1 MKDPAALR
9 ALRNRFG
16 CHIPTVAEVVTELRI
31 SYRQAERILQQE
43 APMLPS
49 INASVPFVEPS
60 PQLRL
65 PL

>member
-1 MKDPAALR
+1 MKDTAAIR

-16 CHIPTVAEVVTELRI
+16 AHIPTVAEVVTELKI

-43 APMLPS
+43 APMLPG
-49 INASVPFVEPS
+49 IKAAVPFQEPS
-60 PQLRL
+60 PQMNL